1 MKEIKVL
8 HVLPTHKIGGVE
20 LAALSSLNYLDDFFD
35 FKLAYIFNYET
46 QNSLFG
52 RIKGVLN
59 AIKSIFIKTP
69 DILITS
75 LWLSVLVGLPLK
87 LIFKEKITWVHFV
100 HNTKFFHFLDHFF
113 NKIGSVKCDYVFA
126 DSQSTKDFLV
136 KYSSKP
142 SFVISYLLSN
152 GGFTKTAKSISLEEV
167 SFIYIGRI
175 AKQKNLELA
184 FRVISGLK
192 KEGYSVSFDIF
203 GPIEMNMDELQ
214 MKINELDIHNNV
226 SFKGIVAPN
235 EINDLMKN
243 YNFYLQTS
251 AVEGMAMSVVQ
262 AMQNGLVC
270 LVTPCGEIA
279 NYSQDMIS
287 AIHLHQGTENGILD
301 FIAKIKLAI
310 GDPVLYDK
318 LSQSAF
324 QSFSD
329 KLSYQESMRN
339 TIESILNQK
348 K

>member
-1 MKEIKVL
+1 
-8 HVLPTHKIGGVE
+8 
-20 LAALSSLNYLDDFFD
+20 
-35 FKLAYIFNYET
+35 
-46 QNSLFG
+46 
-52 RIKGVLN
+52 
-59 AIKSIFIKTP
+59 
-69 DILITS
+69 
-75 LWLSVLVGLPLK
+75 
-87 LIFKEKITWVHFV
+87 
-100 HNTKFFHFLDHFF
+100 
-113 NKIGSVKCDYVFA
+113 
-126 DSQSTKDFLV
+126 
-136 KYSSKP
+136 
-142 SFVISYLLSN
+142 
-152 GGFTKTAKSISLEEV
+152 
-167 SFIYIGRI
+167 
-175 AKQKNLELA
+175 
-184 FRVISGLK
+184 
-192 KEGYSVSFDIF
+192 
-203 GPIEMNMDELQ
+203 

-243 YNFYLQTS
+243 YDFYLQTS